1 MPLACT
7 RLMKGS
13 PLKPL
18 CSLLACALL
27 AACSQWRYDLGAPL
41 TETAFPPERTPLA
54 EALTLLGPPLRMTAT
69 DNGFVLAWEHW
80 HIRENSVGFRLGALG
95 ADFLSADWGE
105 MRIKGEFLLLTFDK
119 QHLLTSASR
128 SQWDNYGGGGKAIQP
143 LFGFVSVVDVE
154 DLTEVMPQHRWGSSL
169 LQRLPGT
176 LNNNSNLDT
185 GQSGLQQRGTPT
197 AAGQQSLEM
206 D

>member
-1 MPLACT
+1 MKVSTVKSLCT
-7 RLMKGS
+7 
-13 PLKPL
+13 
-18 CSLLACALL
+18 LLACGLL

-41 TETAFPPERTPLA
+41 ADTPIPAERTTLA
-54 EALTLLGPPLRMTAT
+54 DTLALLGPPLLMTAT

-80 HIRENSVGFRLGALG
+80 HIREDSVGFRLGALG
-95 ADFLSADWGE
+95 ADFMSADWGE

-119 QHLLTSASR
+119 QHLLTSSSR
-128 SQWDNYGGGGKAIQP
+128 SEWDNYGGGGKAIQP
-143 LFGFVSVVDVE
+143 LFGFVSVVDVD
-154 DLTEVMPQHRWGSSL
+154 DLTDVMPQHRWGRSL
-169 LQRLPGT
+169 LQRLPGV
-176 LNNNSNLDT
+176 LNTSSNLDT